1 MTHRIAVVI
10 SYVLHPLLMSTYL
23 FATLL
28 LISPY
33 SIMPIGFSA
42 TSGIVLISLIGIT
55 TFIIPVLS
63 LYVLKLSGSISS
75 ITLERR
81 EERLTPMIYT
91 SIMYGVTAYMFST
104 KLELG
109 NMLALYLGI
118 STLLILV
125 TGVITVF
132 WKISLHGMGIGGFI
146 GFLLGLNQHVRLAH
160 FEFLLPLLFLVAA
173 FILSAR
179 LKLNAHSPVQVYV
192 GFVLGICISFVS
204 LIIYLN

>member
-1 MTHRIAVVI
+1 
-10 SYVLHPLLMSTYL
+10 
-23 FATLL
+23 
-28 LISPY
+28 
-33 SIMPIGFSA
+33 MPIGFSA

-75 ITLERR
+75 ITLDRR

-91 SIMYGVTAYMFST
+91 AIMYGITAYMFST

-109 NMLALYLGI
+109 NMLALYIGI
-118 STLLILV
+118 STLLILI
-125 TGVITVF
+125 TGAITIF
-132 WKISLHGMGIGGFI
+132 WKISLHGMGVGGFI
-146 GFLLGLNQHVRLAH
+146 GFILGLNQHVRLPH
-160 FEFLLPLLFLVAA
+160 FELLLPLLFLVAGVV
-173 FILSAR
+173 LSAR

>member
-1 MTHRIAVVI
+1 MTHRIAVII

-146 GFLLGLNQHVRLAH
+146 GFLLGLNQHVRLPH

-173 FILSAR
+173 LVLSAR
-179 LKLNAHSPVQVYV
+179 LKLNTHSPVQVYV

>member
-1 MTHRIAVVI
+1 VTHRIAVII

-146 GFLLGLNQHVRLAH
+146 GFLLGLNQHVRLPH
-160 FEFLLPLLFLVAA
+160 FEFLLP
-173 FILSAR
+173 
-179 LKLNAHSPVQVYV
+179 
-192 GFVLGICISFVS
+192 FVKCKIKIEYPLPSTSVCRICIRD
-204 LIIYLN
+204 LY